1 MSEQDARAAHAA
13 GEAAAMGRREHY
25 HQNVLGQGAQ
35 AGDPQPADSTLTPP
49 EPNMR
54 DGEMRPGPAS
64 AF

>member
-1 MSEQDARAAHAA
+1 MSEQDVRDAHAA

-25 HQNVLGQGAQ
+25 HANIQGQAAN
-35 AGDPQPADSTLTPP
+35 AGDPMPAESTLTPP

-54 DGEMRPGPAS
+54 DGEMHLGPAS